1 MPTYSALRRPLVVGL
16 ALVGCVLTA
25 TPPLAPQ
32 GLEGIRARY
41 TKYDFL
47 VPMRDGVRLF
57 TSVYVPKDR
66 SRTYPI
72 LLNRT
77 PYSVAPYGADQ
88 YRASLGPSPRFA
100 DEGYIFVYQDV
111 RGRWMSEGTFEHV
124 RPHRPTKSG
133 PRDIDE
139 STDTYDTIEWLLQH
153 VPNHN
158 GRVGMWGISYP
169 GFYAAAGAIDAH
181 PALKITSPQAP
192 VADWFAADDWH
203 HNGAF
208 LLAHAFGWFS
218 GSGWPFTRPTTVRPG
233 TPVDFGTNDGY
244 EFYMRLGPVRNA
256 DARYF
261 KGAIPFWTEI
271 MTHDRKDEFWQA
283 RNLRAHLRNIK
294 PAVMTVGG
302 WFDAENLFGAL
313 EVYRSIEANSPGAT
327 NAIVMG
333 PWVHGGWARGPGD
346 SLGDVRFDSNTAE
359 FYRERIE
366 LPVFNFFLKDQGVL
380 DLPEAYMFE
389 TGTNQWRRFDRW
401 PPPDT
406 QPKALYLH
414 AGGRLAFEPP
424 AADGSDLFDEYTSDP
439 KKPVPITPGI
449 APGMP
454 QRYMVDDQRYAARR
468 PDVLVYQTD
477 VLETDVTVAG
487 PIVPS
492 LHVSTTGTDQDF
504 IVKLIDVYPDRY
516 PDAKGDLNNTLG
528 GYQQLVRGEVMR
540 GKFRNSLEKP
550 EPFVPGQPTRVE
562 FTVSDVFHTFRRG
575 HRIMVQIQSTWFP
588 LFDINPGKFMNIYQA
603 AEGDFQKT
611 TQRVY
616 RSKSLPSCV
625 KVGTLG
631 LRP

>member
-1 MPTYSALRRPLVVGL
+1 MSTRLAPRHRLSVV
-16 ALVGCVLTA
+16 ALVACLVSGA
-25 TPPLAPQ
+25 PPLAPQ
-32 GLEGIRARY
+32 GLDAVRTRY
-41 TKYDFL
+41 TKHEFYI
-47 VPMRDGVRLF
+47 PMRDGVRLF

-88 YRASLGPSPRFA
+88 YRSSLGPSARFT

-124 RPHRPTKSG
+124 RPHRPAKTG

-139 STDTYDTIEWLLQH
+139 STDTYDTIAWLLAH

-192 VADWFAADDWH
+192 VADWFASDDWH

-218 GSGWPFTRPTTVRPG
+218 RSGWPFTGPSTVRPG
-233 TPVDFGTNDGY
+233 TPIDFGMSDGY
-244 EFYMRLGPVRNA
+244 EFYRRLGPVRNA
-256 DARYF
+256 DAKYF
-261 KGAIPFWTEI
+261 KGGIPFWREL
-271 MTHDRKDEFWQA
+271 MTHDRKDEFWLA
-283 RNLRAHLRNIK
+283 RNIRAHLRKIQ
-294 PAVMTVGG
+294 PAVVTVGG

-327 NAIVMG
+327 NVIVMG

-366 LPVFNFFLKDQGVL
+366 LPAFNFFLKDTGSF

-401 PPPDT
+401 PPPGT
-406 QPKALYLH
+406 QSKALYLH
-414 AGGRLAFEPP
+414 AGGWRSSRPP
-424 AADGSDLFDEYTSDP
+424 
-439 KKPVPITPGI
+439 
-449 APGMP
+449 
-454 QRYMVDDQRYAARR
+454 
-468 PDVLVYQTD
+468 
-477 VLETDVTVAG
+477 
-487 PIVPS
+487 
-492 LHVSTTGTDQDF
+492 
-504 IVKLIDVYPDRY
+504 
-516 PDAKGDLNNTLG
+516 
-528 GYQQLVRGEVMR
+528 
-540 GKFRNSLEKP
+540 
-550 EPFVPGQPTRVE
+550 PTRR
-562 FTVSDVFHTFRRG
+562 TS
-575 HRIMVQIQSTWFP
+575 ST
-588 LFDINPGKFMNIYQA
+588 N
-603 AEGDFQKT
+603 T
-611 TQRVY
+611 
-616 RSKSLPSCV
+616 
-625 KVGTLG
+625 
-631 LRP
+631 